1 MLRKTASLM
10 NYVQVLLICSVKC
23 RLVLLCLFFNV
34 LLGNLELDLFCLLW
48 MHIHILFYQPKIADW
63 LFAHVSELIRVSLV
77 VLTCFSFV
85 VYAVA
90 LLLQTDW
97 NPWYIMLLTLYGC
110 IEYDLWSIDIE
121 ILYFLCD
128 CDISVLL
135 IAHTV
140 FGCYAGKMVSFVYI
154 PIYVY
159 LSFLFYLFVGA
170 SKYCCPACRPHWYHI
185 NNGGK

>member
-140 FGCYAGKMVSFVYI
+140 FGCYTCWKDGVICVHSNLCLLVFFILPFCRSIQILSSSLSTSLVS
-154 PIYVY
+154 
-159 LSFLFYLFVGA
+159 
-170 SKYCCPACRPHWYHI
+170 HQ
-185 NNGGK
+185 